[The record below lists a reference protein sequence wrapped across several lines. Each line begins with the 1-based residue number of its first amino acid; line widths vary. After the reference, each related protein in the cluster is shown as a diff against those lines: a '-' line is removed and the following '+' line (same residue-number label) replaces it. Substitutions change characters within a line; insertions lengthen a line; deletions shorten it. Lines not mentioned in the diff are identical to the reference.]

1 MLFDREQNVFRTLCL
16 SFFFLIKDTLDKLD
30 VMIILNHDIR
40 QL

>member
-1 MLFDREQNVFRTLCL
+1 
-16 SFFFLIKDTLDKLD
+16 LDKLD